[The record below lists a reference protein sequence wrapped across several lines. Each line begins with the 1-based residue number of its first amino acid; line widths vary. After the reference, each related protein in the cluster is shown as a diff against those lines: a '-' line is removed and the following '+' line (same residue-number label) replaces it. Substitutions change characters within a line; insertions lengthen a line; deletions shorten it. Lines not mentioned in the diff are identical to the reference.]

1 MKLRPWNP
9 AEAFDDMLRRFE
21 PMLHWSGPML
31 TGQRNWLP
39 ATDISENAES
49 YQLKV
54 ELPEIQKDDIELAIE
69 DGYLVLSG
77 ERKYEHTDDKQHL
90 NERFH
95 GQFTRRFQLP
105 DNVDETAI
113 NARFDNGM
121 LYLLLPKT
129 EQKKQRCQRIDIH

>member
-9 AEAFDDMLRRFE
+9 AETFDDMLRRFE
-21 PMLHWSGPML
+21 PMLHWPTAMVN
-31 TGQRNWLP
+31 GQRNWLP

-54 ELPEIQKDDIELAIE
+54 EMPEISKDDIQLAVE

-105 DNVDETAI
+105 DNVDDTAI
-113 NARFDNGM
+113 DARFENGM
-121 LYLLLPKT
+121 LYLALPKT
-129 EQKKQRCQRIDIH
+129 EVKKERCQRIDIH